1 MRLYSVIQ
9 LKTIAVFVSYL
20 SQNSPHK
27 CRFLANAVL
36 GTQYSALADNRT
48 KYRCK
53 RYEPCSFLQ
62 FYYILA
68 GSKRVEMIGAEW
80 SPGRRLVERTF
91 S

>member
-9 LKTIAVFVSYL
+9 LKITAVFVSYL
-20 SQNSPHK
+20 SQNSLHK

-53 RYEPCSFLQ
+53 RYDRAVTYSSIIF
-62 FYYILA
+62 
-68 GSKRVEMIGAEW
+68 
-80 SPGRRLVERTF
+80 
-91 S
+91 